1 MKFRFFPTIALT
13 ASLMSANAT
22 AALESVPE
30 LSLNVAKRMVE
41 ACEAKAIDEG
51 WLMNIAVVDRGA
63 NLLAFGRMN
72 NAFLGSIEISINK
85 AKTSARFP
93 WPTRFFGELS
103 FGKDGQPGGLPGI
116 AFVDEVVAFAGG
128 LPIMA
133 GGVQIGGIGVSGA
146 TADQDEACAQ
156 AALDAVS
163 SDLN

>member
-1 MKFRFFPTIALT
+1 MKIRFFPTIALT
-13 ASLMSANAT
+13 ASLISANAA
-22 AALESVPE
+22 AALDSVPE
-30 LSLNVAKRMVE
+30 LSLNIATRMVA
-41 ACEAKAIDEG
+41 ACEVKAIDEG

-63 NLLAFGRMN
+63 NLLAFARMN

-93 WPTRFFGELS
+93 WPTRFFGDLS
-103 FGKDGQPGGLPGI
+103 FGQDGQPGGLPGI

-128 LPIMA
+128 LPITA
-133 GGVQIGGIGVSGA
+133 GDVQIGGIGVSGG
-146 TADQDEACAQ
+146 TADQDETCAQ